1 MKDINTMSLFDLTLL
16 KSIIEKRLLQ
26 IEKWRDCE
34 RGHNLDEYNRR
45 NIIYHND
52 DNHAKLN
59 RINQRIDDFINI
71 I

>member
-1 MKDINTMSLFDLTLL
+1 MSLFDLTLL
-16 KSIIEKRLLQ
+16 KSIIEQRLLQ

-59 RINQRIDDFINI
+59 RINQRIDDFVNNI
-71 I
+71 